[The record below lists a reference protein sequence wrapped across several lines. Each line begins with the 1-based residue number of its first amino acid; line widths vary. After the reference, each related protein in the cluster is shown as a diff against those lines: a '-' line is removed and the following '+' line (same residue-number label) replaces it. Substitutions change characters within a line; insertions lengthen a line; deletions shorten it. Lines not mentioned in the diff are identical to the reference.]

1 MRRIHDDFGLGEY
14 FLEVD
19 NENGPGFLPVKRED
33 FEKGMDVAGDLL
45 ILDRSELDSLK
56 EQLEQLQQNLQN
68 DDDEWFCYTAR
79 AIYEAGLEYSDINP
93 LHFSGD
99 Y

>member
-1 MRRIHDDFGLGEY
+1 MRRIHDEFGLGEY

-19 NENGPGFLPVKRED
+19 NDDGPDFLAVKRED

-56 EQLEQLQQNLQN
+56 EQLEQLQQNAQN

-79 AIYEAGLEYSDINP
+79 AIYEAGLKYSDTNP